1 LVIKETEERQ
11 YTIVSAVLLP
21 ALILLGLALR
31 FYRLGNWSFDSDEV
45 FMLRD
50 SIHPDFL
57 NPRPLLYL
65 LNHYV
70 VSPLIPLDELGLR
83 LLPAI
88 FGTLALP
95 VFYFVCRRLL
105 NTRAAL
111 FGTFL
116 LAVSPLLVYYSQFAR
131 YWSLV
136 FLLCCIYPYAL
147 YIGIRER
154 STGFLLVG
162 IVTAVLAVLAH
173 PASILL
179 VGGLGIWIIRTYI
192 SREKMTRFWSRRS
205 VQWGTVAVL
214 VVALIAGWR
223 MVRLLHGWISEHD
236 THPGRSE
243 FLFAIPPT
251 PGLKQVLYLVSFA
264 ESLTFLLTLTAILGL
279 YLLWRRNRSLA
290 LLLTSMAAFPI
301 VFLVL
306 ISFRTPVSTFY
317 LVPMVPIVFMG
328 AGFFLDRMAA
338 LEWELRPGW
347 LLPTLLALIIFGE
360 GAPTLV
366 SQYRDGRRYDFRGA
380 AQWINESSES
390 ADVVFSDQYK
400 VMTHYLPGKQVRRL
414 LGDPTPL
421 MQTARL
427 LHQFGVKALWVVT
440 PAPSHAFRTNPKLGS
455 LNRWIFDNCQLR
467 TIIGRSR
474 LDFRQNLL
482 QIYRCPP
489 LLPDGS
495 TSEPSAVSSSAK
507 PSVTPASRAAR

>member
-1 LVIKETEERQ
+1 VIREAPERQ
-11 YTIVSAVLLP
+11 HTTAPAALLSV
-21 ALILLGLALR
+21 LILLGLALR
-31 FYRLGNWSFDSDEV
+31 FYRLGQWSFDSDEV

-50 SIHPDFL
+50 SLHPDIL

-70 VSPLIPLDELGLR
+70 VRPLIPLNELGLR

-88 FGTLALP
+88 FGVLAIP
-95 VFYFVCRRLL
+95 VFYFICRRLL
-105 NTRAAL
+105 NTRTAL

-116 LAVSPLLVYYSQFAR
+116 LTVSPLLVYYSQFAR

-136 FLLCCIYPYAL
+136 FLLCCIYPYAI
-147 YIGIRER
+147 YIAIRDR
-154 STGFLLVG
+154 SSRFLLLG

-179 VGGLGIWIIRTYI
+179 IGGFGIWAFSTYV
-192 SREKMTRFWSRRS
+192 SRERIGEFWGRRS
-205 VQWGTVAVL
+205 VQWGTLAVV

-223 MVRLLHGWISEHD
+223 MVRLLHGWIAEHD
-236 THPGRSE
+236 THPGGSE
-243 FLFAIPPT
+243 FLLGVPAT
-251 PGLKQVLYLVSFA
+251 PGLKQVLYLLGFA
-264 ESLTFLLTLTAILGL
+264 ESLTFLLVLTAILGL
-279 YLLWRRNRSLA
+279 YLLWRSDRPLA
-290 LLLTSMAAFPI
+290 LLLTSMAVFPL

-317 LVPMVPIVFMG
+317 LVPTLPIAFMG
-328 AGFFLDRMAA
+328 AGFFLDRLAA
-338 LEWELRPGW
+338 LNWELRPGW
-347 LLPTLLALIIFGE
+347 LLPVLLSVIILGE

-380 AQWINESSES
+380 ARWVDESSES

-400 VMTHYLPGKQVRRL
+400 VVTHYLPGKQVRRL

-421 MQTARL
+421 MQAARG
-427 LHQFGVKALWVVT
+427 LHQNGGNALWVVT

-467 TIIGRSR
+467 TILGTSR

-489 LLPDGS
+489 ISPDAS
-495 TSEPSAVSSSAK
+495 TPEPSTAASSGKPETSAR
-507 PSVTPASRAAR
+507 PAGR